1 MFKWKLKGIY
11 MNNTGFIAKRI
22 TRSYQQK
29 INASSS
35 TVFSLICPVRE
46 AEWLYGWDYALVY
59 SESGVAEEGCVFTS
73 SQKGEKDTIWLITRR
88 DEDKKEIEFARIT
101 PESRAAKLNVSVE
114 DADDGNS
121 LVNITYVITALN
133 ESGNSFLEALT
144 EAKFNENMKFWEDSM
159 NHFIKTGNQLTP

>member
-1 MFKWKLKGIY
+1 MK
-11 MNNTGFIAKRI
+11 NTGFIAKRI
-22 TRSYQQK
+22 TRSYRQK

-46 AEWLYGWDYALVY
+46 AEWLYGWDYALMY

-114 DADDGNS
+114 DADNGNS

-159 NHFIKTGNQLTP
+159 NHFIKTGNQLAP